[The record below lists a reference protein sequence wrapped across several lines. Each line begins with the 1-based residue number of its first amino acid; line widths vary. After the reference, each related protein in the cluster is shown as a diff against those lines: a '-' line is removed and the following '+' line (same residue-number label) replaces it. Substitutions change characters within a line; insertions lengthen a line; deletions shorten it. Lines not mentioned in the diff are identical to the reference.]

1 MAFYLNQYH
10 FNNVNL
16 VLRKTFL
23 YVWKWMNKVFP
34 RMRILESSDIE
45 NVNWDNES
53 CCVYTTL
60 ILNWIYRGQKDVY
73 ETMLLSHKN
82 K

>member
-1 MAFYLNQYH
+1 MKKNEQSFSKNE
-10 FNNVNL
+10 N
-16 VLRKTFL
+16 
-23 YVWKWMNKVFP
+23 
-34 RMRILESSDIE
+34 LESSDIE

-53 CCVYTTL
+53 CCVYIAL